1 MNTTVAMRTD
11 FDATFPDLRSLA
23 KGQDAVPGR
32 QLGELVVNGLR
43 ARGFETS
50 DVQYE
55 EPLFVTRC
63 RSGEHVYPVFSYV
76 LYPEKSGAPWVV
88 SCERQIG
95 FWGRLLGRS
104 EEKDM
109 GLVLDAIE
117 DILRNDAR
125 ITDMRWFGKAPCD
138 PFSEKKY
145 ATSPRSES

>member
-1 MNTTVAMRTD
+1 MNTTVAMRTA
-11 FDATFPDLRSLA
+11 FAATFPDLRSLA
-23 KGQDAVPGR
+23 KGQERVPGR
-32 QLGELVVNGLR
+32 QLGQLVAKGLR
-43 ARGFETS
+43 ARGVEDS

-63 RSGEHVYPVFSYV
+63 RSGEHVYPIFSSV

-88 SCERQIG
+88 SCERQIS

-109 GLVLDAIE
+109 GLVLDAI
-117 DILRNDAR
+117 DDTLRNDAR
-125 ITDMRWFGKAPCD
+125 ITDMRWFKDAPCD